1 MPQRNSFFVERREG
15 RKREDKGEMWG
26 WGLVGSGS
34 MLRRPV
40 ALCASALVVVAIS
53 VGCVELM
60 QRDERGR
67 PGMMRKT
74 QTFVYMSVVG

>member
-1 MPQRNSFFVERREG
+1 
-15 RKREDKGEMWG
+15 
-26 WGLVGSGS
+26 

-60 QRDERGR
+60 QRDERLR

-74 QTFVYMSVVG
+74 QTLEYMSVVG